1 MRQSNRKTA
10 ESLKAHGATAMTDV
24 TGFGLA
30 GHLIEMLNQSHLAAT
45 LYLDRLPF
53 YPTVRALARQGIAS
67 TLLPE
72 NTRMAGAALAAL
84 PPEVLAVLF
93 DPQTSGG
100 LLAGVPAASAQACV
114 EALRTQGAPEAVII
128 GAVTATDK
136 AAGGNIDVEGKLRP

>member
-1 MRQSNRKTA
+1 
-10 ESLKAHGATAMTDV
+10 MTDV

-53 YPTVRALARQGIAS
+53 YPTVTALAHQGIAS

-114 EALRTQGAPEAVII
+114 EALRSAGASDAAIAGMVTDADAEAI
-128 GAVTATDK
+128 
-136 AAGGNIDVEGKLRP
+136 AGHIRVEGVLKP